1 MKIQNEKTVYL
12 VLFLICLGF
21 IFVFFNKI
29 FIPIKNDVDGIKKE
43 YIGKLDIHSRLN
55 GNKDFVLNLISLYK
69 KEADVSKVDMALPSS
84 AKVYEII
91 VILKAMAKESKVDVK
106 NFTFNDYISSGVGVV
121 NVKFDVLG
129 DYLNIKKL
137 IKEIGVELRIMDV
150 EVVKLEKEG
159 SFVKGQIIL
168 NTYFK
173 N

>member
-21 IFVFFNKI
+21 IFMFFNKI
-29 FIPIKNDVDGIKKE
+29 FIPIKADVEGIQQE
-43 YIGKLDIHSRLN
+43 YANKLDIHSRLS
-55 GNKDFVLNLISLYK
+55 GNKDFVINLISVYK
-69 KEADVSKVDMALPSS
+69 KESDVSKVDLALPSD
-84 AKVYEII
+84 ARVYEII
-91 VILKAMAKESKVDVK
+91 VLLKTMAKESKVDVK
-106 NFTFNDYISSGVGVV
+106 NFAFNDYVSLGVGVV

-137 IKEIGVELRIMDV
+137 IDEIGVELRIMDV
-150 EVVKLEKEG
+150 DLVKLEKEG
-159 SFVKGQIIL
+159 SYVKGHILL